1 MKLDSRSTFGS
12 GVFILLAVAGVGGY
26 RGPSLPVQLP
36 FSLDRPATAVRIN
49 AYTRLAHYVG
59 FVTEQ
64 NLDSLASKRLGDFA
78 AEIRTPEVVTQIVAS
93 IQAELQDLHWQEC
106 EMDHLFMRVAVVQP
120 GQPRDAVFY
129 LDAQGRVRLSYR
141 GPCGLGAEALTDRIM
156 TALHKEI
163 ERAVGSE
170 GPGRQ
175 ADAVAGRPG
184 DSDGAAI
191 DAKLADTAVEEWYPY
206 LRLEMPALEVAP
218 SDLPAGDGFG
228 SGPRPSG
235 ISLYFSERGPEF
247 VSSLRGAVAE
257 GGPCPDSVEPPTL
270 SIHLLGKKRAL
281 LLFNGR
287 GALRVDGD
295 CILLKNSMEP
305 IDLLFDRIREDL
317 PVSPRSFR

>member
-12 GVFILLAVAGVGGY
+12 GVFILLAVAGVGGH

-49 AYTRLAHYVG
+49 AYTRLSHYVG
-59 FVTEQ
+59 FLTEQ
-64 NLDSLASKRLGDFA
+64 TMDSLASSRQGHFA

-106 EMDHLFMRVAVVQP
+106 EMDHLFVRVAVVQP

-163 ERAVGSE
+163 ERAMESE

-175 ADAVAGRPG
+175 DEAVVGRLG
-184 DSDGAAI
+184 SGDGAAI
-191 DAKLADTAVEEWYPY
+191 KAKLADTVVLGGFPY

-228 SGPRPSG
+228 SGPRPPG
-235 ISLYFSERGPEF
+235 ISLYFSKRGPEF
-247 VSSLRGAVAE
+247 VSSLRAAAAE
-257 GGPCPDSVEPPTL
+257 GTPCPDSVEPPTL
-270 SIHLLGKKRAL
+270 SIHLVGHKRAL

-287 GALRVDGD
+287 GALRVDGH

-305 IDLLFDRIREDL
+305 IDRLFDHIREDL
-317 PVSPRSFR
+317 PVSPRWVR